1 MQPIGSIVYLK
12 NGHRKLM
19 ITNRVPI
26 VNLGDGEVYFD
37 YAACLY
43 PIGFSP
49 EQVYYFNE
57 ENIDKV
63 IFKGYSDEDEERFV
77 ELFHKWLSE
86 EGSQLTKG
94 NVEEVL

>member
-1 MQPIGSIVYLK
+1 MKWPSLLIEHMSLRLKRKNNKENRMQPIGSIVYLK

-43 PIGFSP
+43 PID
-49 EQVYYFNE
+49 Y
-57 ENIDKV
+57 IIK
-63 IFKGYSDEDEERFV
+63 KG
-77 ELFHKWLSE
+77 
-86 EGSQLTKG
+86 
-94 NVEEVL
+94 